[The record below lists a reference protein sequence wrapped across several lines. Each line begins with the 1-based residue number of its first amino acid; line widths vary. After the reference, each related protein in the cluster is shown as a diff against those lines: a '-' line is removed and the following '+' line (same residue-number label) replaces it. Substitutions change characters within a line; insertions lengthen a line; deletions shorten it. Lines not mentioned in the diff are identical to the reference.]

1 MKPEWPFTVGPQQLA
16 AVARV
21 AESEGH
27 GSLLAPEPI
36 RIWEARSYDLN
47 LWTERKRIEKLVF
60 YPRLQ

>member
-1 MKPEWPFTVGPQQLA
+1 MALHSSALSGLPRL
-16 AVARV
+16 RRSH
-21 AESEGH
+21 SEGR